1 MRDGCFQSGVIPGLR
16 GGSEEGTLKLM
27 ADAEIQY
34 VFDEHGGPTAVIV
47 PITLWREIESERETA
62 YLLKSETMK
71 GRLLEA
77 KERQEGVSLE
87 VAVEKLGI

>member
-1 MRDGCFQSGVIPGLR
+1 
-16 GGSEEGTLKLM
+16 M

-34 VFDEHGGPTAVIV
+34 VSDEHGEPTAVIV

-71 GRLLEA
+71 RGLLEA
-77 KERQEGVSLE
+77 KERREGLSLE
-87 VAVEKLGI
+87 AAVEKLGI